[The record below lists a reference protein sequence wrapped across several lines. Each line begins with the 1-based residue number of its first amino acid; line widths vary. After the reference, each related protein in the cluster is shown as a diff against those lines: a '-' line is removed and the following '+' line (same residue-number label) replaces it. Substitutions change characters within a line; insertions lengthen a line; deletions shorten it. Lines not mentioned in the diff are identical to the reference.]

1 MAIAILATTL
11 TAPII
16 PHSAGSTAWR
26 RLRQSGVS
34 SVPGGFTLPAMDGV
48 SSSVPSE
55 IAVSKRLREQA
66 IRRRSMSYKDCWY
79 RDASRIPAPRVSVDP
94 PVHLLAGPSGV
105 PGLIEVG

>member
-66 IRRRSMSYKDCWY
+66 IRTWRSMFCKSCWY
-79 RDASRIPAPRVSVDP
+79 YMTLLGSPPPESR
-94 PVHLLAGPSGV
+94 
-105 PGLIEVG
+105 

>member
-34 SVPGGFTLPAMDGV
+34 SVLGGFTLPAMDGV
-48 SSSVPSE
+48 SSSVLSE
-55 IAVSKRLREQA
+55 TVVSKRL
-66 IRRRSMSYKDCWY
+66 
-79 RDASRIPAPRVSVDP
+79 
-94 PVHLLAGPSGV
+94 
-105 PGLIEVG
+105 